1 MNFHTDLS
9 TPAYRTLVLAVS
21 IAVTACGGGGEN
33 DAPFTGATNA
43 TGLPATAASSNGL
56 AAQVETRNTNS
67 PNDPAAEAG
76 IAQTATL
83 LPFTTVAGDAG
94 STADEPESLA
104 TFQAIKPAFKSEQVM
119 LATQSVATSSQIVVQ
134 ARAALAGNTGA
145 QIEVRVDGNLVG
157 TTEVRSTTYSDL
169 TFQVA
174 STTGAGIIDV
184 VYVND
189 GTMSG
194 EDRNLW
200 VKSIAVNGTTY
211 SSKDAAMSYDVGIGA
226 AAFDGLNTLPGQE
239 GLFWNGSL
247 RLRLTASAIASL
259 PTGPGYFVDQ
269 TAGSDG
275 NVGSEAAPFKTL
287 RRLQTVRLLT
297 GQGFFLKC
305 GQVWRESMALTNIQ
319 LIDGVAVAG
328 YGSCSTTSKAVITG
342 ADNFSGS
349 WSLAGGVWSRS
360 LPAGTPI
367 ITRLTINGTS
377 LRAARWP
384 NQTDP
389 NTAYSRIHASAGA
402 SNRVAKAEASA
413 LQSLQGRDIV
423 GAVLHVRTSAWM
435 IESRNVAAFD
445 GSTGALTLDAAT
457 QYPVDPGEGYV
468 LEGKRWML
476 DAAGEFFHDVATNTL
491 YAIAPDAP
499 TQSNMNAAE
508 VEGSVRDTPLMLTSS
523 SGVRVADLAT
533 RMGRKDGMLLRDMPA
548 ATVERIES
556 TGNGR
561 AGVSLIQDASK
572 SGPII
577 RSSTFS
583 NNWVL
588 GIDAL
593 YAGSAQIT
601 ANNVNATGTVAANGW
616 SQAAIAVGPG
626 ASVIDNTVDGSA
638 YHGIRFSGSNGSIVR
653 GNTITNYCKRLSDCG
668 GIYTWNGAKTTASQ
682 ASIVES
688 NQVLAAKANTDGA
701 AGFGI
706 EVVVGVFLDDY
717 ATGVTVR
724 NNLIYGTPLGIEV
737 HNGWS
742 NTIEYNRV
750 WLPTKAALVA
760 AMDQNDKD
768 WMVGNIFR
776 GNQIVPMKTG
786 SAMFP
791 AMPTFQESHPIWF
804 FNNLSGSTS
813 ISAGSNV
820 FTGNQ
825 VVRLDGSL
833 DGAHA
838 WIRSNTEDT
847 KMNSATWARF
857 NTADAPTATPLTFAM
872 YTLVLGP
879 ELVRGGSFDA
889 GIGAWTTWFGASTTP
904 GSVQASSGGA
914 GCTGN
919 CMRLLPGTNTDYLAS
934 PPFSMTANTPHVF
947 SYVARL
953 DQAATLRFP
962 YIGRDA
968 TPYDSMATGAFS
980 SSSKLS
986 GVADEVIRYEGF
998 FTAKA
1003 SDPARVNLQS
1013 KTVGVP
1019 VFFDNVSVRE
1029 LQGFSFSTAADW
1041 SALAYAPK
1049 SGTRTVSCS
1058 SLGWGN
1064 NCAIV
1069 TVDGTPVTLPTTLA
1083 AGTQQLYLRAD
1094 SPWRR

>member
-1 MNFHTDLS
+1 M
-9 TPAYRTLVLAVS
+9 
-21 IAVTACGGGGEN
+21 
-33 DAPFTGATNA
+33 
-43 TGLPATAASSNGL
+43 AASANVL
-56 AAQVETRNTNS
+56 TAQVETLDTNRLG
-67 PNDPAAEAG
+67 DQTAEIG
-76 IAQTATL
+76 IANTAA
-83 LPFTTVAGDAG
+83 TTQLTIVTGNAGTPADESESIEIFQATKAALKPEKVMMAVQSG
-94 STADEPESLA
+94 STG
-104 TFQAIKPAFKSEQVM
+104 
-119 LATQSVATSSQIVVQ
+119 SQIVVQ

-145 QIEVRVDGNLVG
+145 QIEVRVDGALVA
-157 TTEVRSTTYSDL
+157 TTEVRSATFADL
-169 TFQVA
+169 TFQIA
-174 STTGAGIIDV
+174 STDGVGIIDV

-189 GTMSG
+189 GTAPG

-200 VKSIAVNGTTY
+200 VKSITVNGTVY
-211 SSKDAAMSYDVGIGA
+211 AAKDAAMSYDVGIGA
-226 AAFDGLNTLPGQE
+226 AAFDGQNTLPGQE

-247 RLRLTASAIASL
+247 RLRLTGSAVASL

-297 GQGFFLKC
+297 GQGFFLRC
-305 GQVWRESMALTNIQ
+305 GQVWRESMSLSNIQ

-328 YGSCSTTSKAVITG
+328 YGSCSATSKAVITG
-342 ADNFSGS
+342 ADNFSGN
-349 WSLAGGVWSRS
+349 WLLGGGVWSRS
-360 LPAGTPI
+360 LPTGTPL

-377 LRAARWP
+377 LRSARWP

-389 NTAYSRIHASAGA
+389 STAYAPTHSSASA
-402 SNRVAKAEASA
+402 SNWVVKAEASA
-413 LQSLQGRDIV
+413 LASLQGRDIV
-423 GAVLHVRTSAWM
+423 GAALHARTSAWM

-445 GSTGALTLDAAT
+445 GNTGTLTLDAAT

-491 YAIAPDAP
+491 YAIAPDAS
-499 TQSNMNAAE
+499 TQSNMNAAV
-508 VEGSVRDTPLMLTSS
+508 VEGAVRDTPLTLSGS

-533 RMGRKDGMLLRDMPA
+533 RMGRKDGILLRDMPA
-548 ATVERIES
+548 ATIERIES
-556 TGNGR
+556 AGNGKS
-561 AGVSLIQDASK
+561 GISLVQDVGK
-572 SGPII
+572 SGPIV
-577 RSSTFS
+577 RNSTFS
-583 NNWVL
+583 NNWML
-588 GIDAL
+588 GIDAQF
-593 YAGSAQIT
+593 AGNAQLT
-601 ANNVNATGTVAANGW
+601 ANTVTATGTVAANGW

-626 ASVIDNTVDGSA
+626 ASVIDNTIDGSA

-668 GIYTWNGAKTTASQ
+668 GIYTWNGTKTTASQ
-682 ASIVES
+682 TSTVES

-706 EVVVGVFLDDY
+706 EVVVGVFLDDF
-717 ATGVTVR
+717 ASGVTVR
-724 NNLIYGTPLGIEV
+724 NNLIYGVPLGIEV

-742 NTIEYNRV
+742 NTIEYNRI
-750 WLPTKAALVA
+750 WLPAKAALVA

-776 GNQIVPMKTG
+776 GNQTVPIKTG
-786 SAMFP
+786 SAVFP
-791 AMPTFQESHPIWF
+791 GMPTFQESYPIWF
-804 FNNLSGSTS
+804 FNNLSGGTS
-813 ISAGSNV
+813 ISAGSTV
-820 FTGNQ
+820 FSGNQ

-857 NTADAPTATPLTFAM
+857 NTADAPTALPLTFAM

-889 GIGAWTTWFGASTTP
+889 GLGAWTTWFGASTTP
-904 GSVQASSGGA
+904 GSVQATTGGA

-934 PPFSMTANTPHVF
+934 PPFSMKANAPHVF
-947 SYVARL
+947 GYTARL

-968 TPYDSMATGAFS
+968 APYDSMATGAFS

-986 GVADEVIRYEGF
+986 GVAGEVIRYEGF

-1019 VFFDNVSVRE
+1019 VYFDNVSVRE

-1049 SGTRTVSCS
+1049 SGSRTVTCG
-1058 SLGWGN
+1058 SLGWDST
-1064 NCAIV
+1064 CSAV
-1069 TVDGTPVTLPTTLA
+1069 TVDGTPVALPTTLA